1 MSSFD
6 QSQIPDLEEFSR
18 RVEEA
23 AAAAKQF
30 ADSSGQ
36 QQQLPNDA
44 VSTQSGNQSSG
55 SSDISK
61 DILSAL
67 SAIHSEATA
76 IKDLLS
82 RIMGS

>member
-6 QSQIPDLEEFSR
+6 QANIPDLEEFSR

-30 ADSSGQ
+30 ADSSSQ
-36 QQQLPNDA
+36 QNPTGA
-44 VSTQSGNQSSG
+44 TATQSSGNQSSG

-76 IKDLLS
+76 IKDLLNKM
-82 RIMGS
+82 MGS

>member
-6 QSQIPDLEEFSR
+6 QANIPDLEEFSK

-30 ADSSGQ
+30 ADSSGKQ
-36 QQQLPNDA
+36 DA
-44 VSTQSGNQSSG
+44 AGATATQSGGNQSSG
-55 SSDISK
+55 SSDMSK

-67 SAIHSEATA
+67 SAIHDEAVA
-76 IKDLLS
+76 IKDLLNKM
-82 RIMGS
+82 MGS

>member
-6 QSQIPDLEEFSR
+6 QIQIPDLEEFSR

-30 ADSSGQ
+30 ADASGQ

-44 VSTQSGNQSSG
+44 VSTQSGNVSSG
-55 SSDISK
+55 SSDMSK

-67 SAIHSEATA
+67 SAIHDEAVA
-76 IKDLLS
+76 IKDLLNKM
-82 RIMGS
+82 MGS

>member
-30 ADSSGQ
+30 ANSSGQ
-36 QQQLPNDA
+36 QQP
-44 VSTQSGNQSSG
+44 SGDTVNTKISNES
-55 SSDISK
+55 SSDSGMSK

-67 SAIHSEATA
+67 SAIHDEATA
-76 IKDLLS
+76 IKDLLNKM
-82 RIMGS
+82 MGS

>member
-36 QQQLPNDA
+36 QQP
-44 VSTQSGNQSSG
+44 SGETVNTKSSSQSSG

>member
-6 QSQIPDLEEFSR
+6 QSHIPDLEEFSR

-36 QQQLPNDA
+36 QQP
-44 VSTQSGNQSSG
+44 SGDTVNTKISNES
-55 SSDISK
+55 SSDSGMSK

-67 SAIHSEATA
+67 SAIHDEAVA
-76 IKDLLS
+76 IKDLLNK
-82 RIMGS
+82 IMGS

>member
-6 QSQIPDLEEFSR
+6 QANIPDLEEFSR

-30 ADSSGQ
+30 ANSSGQ
-36 QQQLPNDA
+36 QQP
-44 VSTQSGNQSSG
+44 SGDTVNTKISNES
-55 SSDISK
+55 SSDSGMSK

-67 SAIHSEATA
+67 SAIHDEATA
-76 IKDLLS
+76 IKDLLNKM
-82 RIMGS
+82 MGS

>member
-30 ADSSGQ
+30 ADSSGKQEAVGAAPAQ
-36 QQQLPNDA
+36 Q
-44 VSTQSGNQSSG
+44 SSNQSS
-55 SSDISK
+55 SDSGMSK

-67 SAIHSEATA
+67 SAIHDEATA
-76 IKDLLS
+76 IKDLLNKM
-82 RIMGS
+82 MGS

>member
-6 QSQIPDLEEFSR
+6 QANIPDLEEFSK

-30 ADSSGQ
+30 ADSSSQ
-36 QQQLPNDA
+36 QNPTGA
-44 VSTQSGNQSSG
+44 TATQSSNNQSSG

-67 SAIHSEATA
+67 SAIHDEALA
-76 IKDLLS
+76 IKDLLN
-82 RIMGS
+82 RLTGS

>member
-30 ADSSGQ
+30 ADSSGKQ
-36 QQQLPNDA
+36 QAPSEV

-55 SSDISK
+55 DSGMSK

-67 SAIHSEATA
+67 SAIHDEATA
-76 IKDLLS
+76 IKDLLNKM
-82 RIMGS
+82 MGS

>member
-30 ADSSGQ
+30 ADSSGPQ
-36 QQQLPNDA
+36 QPSSETVN
-44 VSTQSGNQSSG
+44 SKSNNQSSG
-55 SSDISK
+55 SSDMSK

-67 SAIHSEATA
+67 SAIHDEALA
-76 IKDLLS
+76 IKDLLNK
-82 RIMGS
+82 IMGS

>member
-30 ADSSGQ
+30 ADSSGKQDAAGAAPAQ
-36 QQQLPNDA
+36 Q
-44 VSTQSGNQSSG
+44 SSNQSSG
-55 SSDISK
+55 DSGISK

-67 SAIHSEATA
+67 SAIHDEAVA
-76 IKDLLS
+76 IRDMLKTM
-82 RIMGS
+82 IGS

>member
-36 QQQLPNDA
+36 QQP
-44 VSTQSGNQSSG
+44 SGETVNTKSSNQSSG

-76 IKDLLS
+76 IKDLLNKM
-82 RIMGS
+82 MGS

>member
-6 QSQIPDLEEFSR
+6 QANVPDLEEFSR

-30 ADSSGQ
+30 ADSSGKQDAAGAVPAQ
-36 QQQLPNDA
+36 Q
-44 VSTQSGNQSSG
+44 SSNQSSG
-55 SSDISK
+55 DSGMSK

-67 SAIHSEATA
+67 SAIHDEAVA

-82 RIMGS
+82 KMMGS

>member
-36 QQQLPNDA
+36 QQP
-44 VSTQSGNQSSG
+44 SGETVNTKSSNQSSG

>member
-36 QQQLPNDA
+36 QQP
-44 VSTQSGNQSSG
+44 SGETVNTKSSSQSSG

-67 SAIHSEATA
+67 SAIHDEATA

>member
-6 QSQIPDLEEFSR
+6 QANIPDLEEFSR

-30 ADSSGQ
+30 ADSSGKQDTAGAAPAQ
-36 QQQLPNDA
+36 Q
-44 VSTQSGNQSSG
+44 SSNQSSG
-55 SSDISK
+55 SSDMSK

-67 SAIHSEATA
+67 SAIHDEATA
-76 IKDLLS
+76 IKDLLNKLMES
-82 RIMGS
+82 

>member
-6 QSQIPDLEEFSR
+6 QANIPDLEEFSK

-36 QQQLPNDA
+36 QKSPGDVA
-44 VSTQSGNQSSG
+44 STQGGNQSSG
-55 SSDISK
+55 SSDMSK

-67 SAIHSEATA
+67 SAIHDEAVA

>member
-6 QSQIPDLEEFSR
+6 QANIPDLEEFSR

-30 ADSSGQ
+30 ADSSGKQ
-36 QQQLPNDA
+36 QP
-44 VSTQSGNQSSG
+44 SGETVNTKISNQSSG
-55 SSDISK
+55 DSDMSK

-67 SAIHSEATA
+67 SAIHDEATA
-76 IKDLLS
+76 IKDLLNKM
-82 RIMGS
+82 MGS